1 MVMEPDAN
9 DLSRQRLTAV
19 FETQDGMEAR
29 VVQGLLHAAGIE
41 SVVNS
46 ELPPS
51 LFPLQIGR
59 IARLEILVLESQ
71 AEQASQ
77 IISEQ
82 ESDEETES

>member
-1 MVMEPDAN
+1 MEPDAN
-9 DLSRQRLTAV
+9 DLSRQKLTAV
-19 FETQDGMEAR
+19 FATQDAMEAQ

-51 LFPLQIGR
+51 LFPLQMGR
-59 IARLEILVLESQ
+59 IAILEILVLESE

-77 IISEQ
+77 IISQQ
-82 ESDEETES
+82 ESDGPPEV